1 VTTKAPAPDR
11 LQPIPLTVITGF
23 LGAGKTTL
31 LNRMLAA
38 PELAEAAVIVNEFGD
53 IPLDHLLVANVADD
67 VVELS
72 SGCLCCTVR
81 GELVSTLE
89 DFLRRLDNGRLER
102 LSRVVIETTGLAHP
116 APILHAVML
125 HPYLVKRFRLDGVVT
140 LVDAVNG
147 MQTLDEHEEALAQ
160 VGVADRIVLTKT
172 DMLDDSSDAEP
183 LRTRLRSINPLA
195 RILDNSRGEAEVP
208 SLLNAGLYDPETRIA
223 NVSDWLGED
232 RPGAEAH
239 GHSHAHGGHDHH
251 HDDHQH
257 GHSHDH
263 DHGHAHE
270 VNRHSDSV
278 RAFTLETDR
287 PIEVRALDMFLEL
300 LVESHGPK
308 LLRVKG
314 IVKLADDPERPVVL
328 HAVQHVL
335 HPPVRLP
342 AWPDE
347 RRTSRLVFIVDGLPE
362 GFVRSLFNAFTGT
375 PAVDTPD
382 AAALTDNPL
391 AIPGAPGR

>member
-1 VTTKAPAPDR
+1 MTTPASQSER
-11 LQPIPLTVITGF
+11 LKPIPLTVITGF

-31 LNRMLAA
+31 LNRLLAA
-38 PELAEAAVIVNEFGD
+38 PELAQAAVIVNEFGD

-67 VVELS
+67 VIELS

-116 APILHAVML
+116 GPILHAVML
-125 HPYLVKRFRLDGVVT
+125 HPYLVQRFRLDGVVT

-147 MQTLDEHEEALAQ
+147 MATLDAHEEAMAQ

-172 DMLDDSSDAEP
+172 DLLPDNDPGVGA
-183 LRTRLRSINPLA
+183 LRARLHAINPLA
-195 RILDNSRGEAEVP
+195 RLLDAVRGEAEVP
-208 SLLNAGLYDPETRIA
+208 ALLNAGLYDPETRIA
-223 NVSDWLGED
+223 NVAQWLGED
-232 RPGAEAH
+232 FKETPT
-239 GHSHAHGGHDHH
+239 
-251 HDDHQH
+251 
-257 GHSHDH
+257 H
-263 DHGHAHE
+263 DHGHAHAGHDHSHA

-278 RAFTLETDR
+278 RAFTLQTDR
-287 PIEVRALDMFLEL
+287 AIELRALDMFLEL
-300 LVESHGPK
+300 LVESHGPR

-314 IVKLADDPERPVVL
+314 IVKLADDPERPLVL

-342 AWPDE
+342 AWPDDT
-347 RRTSRLVFIVDGLPE
+347 RTSRLVFIVDGLPE
-362 GFVRSLFNAFTGT
+362 GFVRSLFDAFTGK
-375 PAVDTPD
+375 PAIDTPD
-382 AAALTDNPL
+382 AAALLDNPL
-391 AIPGAPGR
+391 AIPGARAR

>member
-1 VTTKAPAPDR
+1 MTTPASQSER
-11 LQPIPLTVITGF
+11 LKPIPLTVITGF

-31 LNRMLAA
+31 LNRLLAA
-38 PELAEAAVIVNEFGD
+38 PELAQAAVIVNEFGD

-67 VVELS
+67 VIELS

-116 APILHAVML
+116 GPILHAVML
-125 HPYLVKRFRLDGVVT
+125 HPYLVQRFRLDGVVT

-147 MQTLDEHEEALAQ
+147 MATLDAHEEAMAQ

-172 DMLDDSSDAEP
+172 DLLPDNDPGVGA
-183 LRTRLRSINPLA
+183 LRARLHAINPLA
-195 RILDNSRGEAEVP
+195 RILDAVRGEAEVP
-208 SLLNAGLYDPETRIA
+208 ALLNAGLYDPEARIA
-223 NVSDWLGED
+223 NVAQWLGED
-232 RPGAEAH
+232 FKETPTH
-239 GHSHAHGGHDHH
+239 G
-251 HDDHQH
+251 
-257 GHSHDH
+257 
-263 DHGHAHE
+263 HGHAHAGHDHSHA

-278 RAFTLETDR
+278 RAFTLQTDR
-287 PIEVRALDMFLEL
+287 AIELRALDMFLEL
-300 LVESHGPK
+300 LVESHGPR

-314 IVKLADDPERPVVL
+314 IVKLADDPERPLVL

-342 AWPDE
+342 AWPDDT
-347 RRTSRLVFIVDGLPE
+347 RTSRLVFIVDGLPE
-362 GFVRSLFNAFTGT
+362 GFVRSLFDAFTGK
-375 PAVDTPD
+375 PAIDTPD
-382 AAALTDNPL
+382 AAALLDNPL
-391 AIPGAPGR
+391 AIPGARAR

>member
-1 VTTKAPAPDR
+1 MTTKSLAPDR

-172 DMLDDSSDAEP
+172 DMLDDPSDAEP

-239 GHSHAHGGHDHH
+239 GHGHAHGGHDHH

>member
-1 VTTKAPAPDR
+1 MTTPASQSER
-11 LQPIPLTVITGF
+11 LKPIPLTVITGF

-31 LNRMLAA
+31 LNRLLAA
-38 PELAEAAVIVNEFGD
+38 PELAQAAVIVNEFGD

-67 VVELS
+67 VIELS

-116 APILHAVML
+116 GPILHAVML
-125 HPYLVKRFRLDGVVT
+125 HPYLVQRFRLDGVVT

-147 MQTLDEHEEALAQ
+147 MATLDAHEEAMAQ

-172 DMLDDSSDAEP
+172 DLLPDNDPGVGA
-183 LRTRLRSINPLA
+183 LRARLHAINPLA
-195 RILDNSRGEAEVP
+195 WILDAVRGEAEVP
-208 SLLNAGLYDPETRIA
+208 ALLNAGLYDPEARIA
-223 NVSDWLGED
+223 NVAQWLGED
-232 RPGAEAH
+232 FKETPTH
-239 GHSHAHGGHDHH
+239 G
-251 HDDHQH
+251 
-257 GHSHDH
+257 
-263 DHGHAHE
+263 HGHAHAGHDHSHA

-278 RAFTLETDR
+278 RAFTLQTDR
-287 PIEVRALDMFLEL
+287 AIELRALDMFLEL
-300 LVESHGPK
+300 LVESHGPR

-314 IVKLADDPERPVVL
+314 IVKLADDPERPLVL

-342 AWPDE
+342 AWPDDT
-347 RRTSRLVFIVDGLPE
+347 RTSRLVFIVDGLPE
-362 GFVRSLFNAFTGT
+362 GFVRSLFDAFTGK
-375 PAVDTPD
+375 PAIDTPD
-382 AAALTDNPL
+382 AAALLDNPL
-391 AIPGAPGR
+391 AIPGARAR

>member
-1 VTTKAPAPDR
+1 MPAPRSER

-31 LNRMLAA
+31 LNRLLAA
-38 PELAEAAVIVNEFGD
+38 PELAQAGVIVNEFGD

-67 VVELS
+67 VIELS

-116 APILHAVML
+116 GPILHAVML
-125 HPYLVKRFRLDGVVT
+125 HPYLVQRFRLDGVVT

-147 MQTLDEHEEALAQ
+147 MATLDAHEEALAQ
-160 VGVADRIVLTKT
+160 AGVADRIVLTKT
-172 DMLDDSSDAEP
+172 DLLPAGDPAVAA
-183 LRTRLRSINPLA
+183 LRARLHAINPLA
-195 RILDNSRGEAEVP
+195 RILDAAKGEAEVP
-208 SLLNAGLYDPETRIA
+208 ALLGAGLYDDETRTM
-223 NVSDWLGED
+223 NVARWFGETE
-232 RPGAEAH
+232 EAAD
-239 GHSHAHGGHDHH
+239 HAHQGHTHSDH
-251 HDDHQH
+251 
-257 GHSHDH
+257 G
-263 DHGHAHE
+263 DHGHAHDHGHDHAHP
-270 VNRHSDSV
+270 VNRHSDRV

-287 PIEVRALDMFLEL
+287 PIEVRALDMFLDL
-300 LVESHGPK
+300 LVASHGPK

-314 IVKLADDPERPVVL
+314 IVKLADDPERPLVL

-342 AWPDE
+342 EWPDGT
-347 RRTSRLVFIVDGLPE
+347 RTSRLVFIVDGLPE
-362 GFVRSLFNAFTGT
+362 GFVRSLFDAFTGK

-382 AAALTDNPL
+382 ASAMFDNPL
-391 AIPGAPGR
+391 AIPGVRGR

>member
-1 VTTKAPAPDR
+1 MTTPAPKPER

-31 LNRMLAA
+31 LNRLLAA
-38 PELAEAAVIVNEFGD
+38 PELAKAAVIVNEFGD
-53 IPLDHLLVANVADD
+53 IPLDHLLVANVSDD

-116 APILHAVML
+116 GPILHAVML
-125 HPYLVKRFRLDGVVT
+125 HPYLVQRFRLDGVVT

-147 MQTLDEHEEALAQ
+147 MATLDAHEEALAQ

-172 DMLDDSSDAEP
+172 DLLPAGEP
-183 LRTRLRSINPLA
+183 RVEALRARLHAINPLA
-195 RILDNSRGEAEVP
+195 RILDAARGEAEVP
-208 SLLNAGLYDPETRIA
+208 ALLNAGLYDPETRIA
-223 NVSDWLGED
+223 NVAQWLGED
-232 RPGAEAH
+232 VTEAP
-239 GHSHAHGGHDHH
+239 AHD
-251 HDDHQH
+251 
-257 GHSHDH
+257 HDH

-270 VNRHSDSV
+270 GHDHSHAVNRHSDSV

-314 IVKLADDPERPVVL
+314 IVKLADDPERPLVL

-335 HPPVRLP
+335 HPPVRLL
-342 AWPDE
+342 AWPDDK
-347 RRTSRLVFIVDGLPE
+347 RTSRLVFIVDGLPE
-362 GFVRSLFNAFTGT
+362 GFVRSLFDAFTGK
-375 PAVDTPD
+375 PAIDTPD
-382 AAALTDNPL
+382 ASALLDNPL
-391 AIPGAPGR
+391 AIPGMRGR

>member
-1 VTTKAPAPDR
+1 MPAPRSER

-31 LNRMLAA
+31 LNRLLAA
-38 PELAEAAVIVNEFGD
+38 PELAQAGVIVNEFGD

-67 VVELS
+67 VIELS

-116 APILHAVML
+116 GPILHAVML
-125 HPYLVKRFRLDGVVT
+125 HPYLVQRFRLDGVVT

-147 MQTLDEHEEALAQ
+147 MATLDAHEEALAQ
-160 VGVADRIVLTKT
+160 VGVADRIILTKT
-172 DMLDDSSDAEP
+172 DLLPAGEP
-183 LRTRLRSINPLA
+183 AVAALRARLHAINPLA
-195 RILDNSRGEAEVP
+195 RILDAAKGEAEVP
-208 SLLNAGLYDPETRIA
+208 ALLGAGLYDDETRTM
-223 NVSDWLGED
+223 NVARWFGETEE
-232 RPGAEAH
+232 GADHAHH
-239 GHSHAHGGHDHH
+239 GHTHSDHG
-251 HDDHQH
+251 
-257 GHSHDH
+257 
-263 DHGHAHE
+263 DHGHAHAHGHDHAHP
-270 VNRHSDSV
+270 VNRHSDRV

-287 PIEVRALDMFLEL
+287 PIEVRALDMFLDL
-300 LVESHGPK
+300 LVASHGPK

-314 IVKLADDPERPVVL
+314 IVKLADDPERPLVL

-342 AWPDE
+342 EWPDGT
-347 RRTSRLVFIVDGLPE
+347 RTSRLVFIVDGLPE
-362 GFVRSLFNAFTGT
+362 GFVRSLFDAFTGK

-382 AAALTDNPL
+382 ASAMLDNPL
-391 AIPGAPGR
+391 AIPGVRGR

>member
-1 VTTKAPAPDR
+1 VTTPASQSER
-11 LQPIPLTVITGF
+11 LKPIPLTVITGF

-31 LNRMLAA
+31 LNRLLAA
-38 PELAEAAVIVNEFGD
+38 PELAQAAVIVNEFGD

-67 VVELS
+67 VIELS

-116 APILHAVML
+116 GPILHAVML
-125 HPYLVKRFRLDGVVT
+125 HPYLVQRFRLDGVVT

-147 MQTLDEHEEALAQ
+147 MATLDAHEEAMAQ

-172 DMLDDSSDAEP
+172 DLLPDNDPGVGA
-183 LRTRLRSINPLA
+183 LRARLHAINPLA
-195 RILDNSRGEAEVP
+195 WILDAVRGEAEVP
-208 SLLNAGLYDPETRIA
+208 ALLNAGLYDPEARIA
-223 NVSDWLGED
+223 NVAQWLGED
-232 RPGAEAH
+232 FKETPTH
-239 GHSHAHGGHDHH
+239 G
-251 HDDHQH
+251 
-257 GHSHDH
+257 
-263 DHGHAHE
+263 HGHAHAGHDHSHA

-278 RAFTLETDR
+278 RAFTLQTDR
-287 PIEVRALDMFLEL
+287 AIELRALDMFLEL
-300 LVESHGPK
+300 LVESHGPR

-314 IVKLADDPERPVVL
+314 IVKLADDPERPLVL

-342 AWPDE
+342 AWPDDT
-347 RRTSRLVFIVDGLPE
+347 RTSRLVFIVDGLPE
-362 GFVRSLFNAFTGT
+362 GFVRSLFDAFTGK
-375 PAVDTPD
+375 PAIDTPD
-382 AAALTDNPL
+382 AAALLDNPL
-391 AIPGAPGR
+391 AIPGARAR

>member
-1 VTTKAPAPDR
+1 MTTPAPQSER
-11 LQPIPLTVITGF
+11 LQPIPLTIITGF

-31 LNRMLAA
+31 LNRLLAA
-38 PELAEAAVIVNEFGD
+38 PELAQAAVIVNEFGD
-53 IPLDHLLVANVADD
+53 IPLDHLLVANVSDD
-67 VVELS
+67 VIELS

-116 APILHAVML
+116 GPILHAVML

-147 MQTLDEHEEALAQ
+147 MATLDAHEEAMAQ

-172 DMLDDSSDAEP
+172 DLMPDGGPGVAA
-183 LRTRLRSINPLA
+183 LRARLHAVNPLA
-195 RILDNSRGEAEVP
+195 HILDNAKGEAVVP
-208 SLLNAGLYDPETRIA
+208 ALLGAGLYDAETRKVDVAKWFGDVDEITDHA
-223 NVSDWLGED
+223 HHDHDGHARGGHYHSHNH
-232 RPGAEAH
+232 AH
-239 GHSHAHGGHDHH
+239 GHDHAHP
-251 HDDHQH
+251 
-257 GHSHDH
+257 
-263 DHGHAHE
+263 

-287 PIEVRALDMFLEL
+287 PIELRALDMFLEL
-300 LVESHGPK
+300 LVESHGPQ

-314 IVKLADDPERPVVL
+314 IVKLADDPERPLVL

-342 AWPDE
+342 EWPDDT
-347 RRTSRLVFIVDGLPE
+347 RTSRLVFIVDGLPE
-362 GFVRSLFNAFTGT
+362 GFVRSLFDAFTGK
-375 PAVDTPD
+375 PAIDTPD
-382 AAALTDNPL
+382 AAALLDNPL
-391 AIPGAPGR
+391 AIPGVRGR

>member
-1 VTTKAPAPDR
+1 MTTPASQSER
-11 LQPIPLTVITGF
+11 LKPIPLTVITGF

-31 LNRMLAA
+31 LNRLLAA
-38 PELAEAAVIVNEFGD
+38 PELAQAAVIVNEFGD

-67 VVELS
+67 VIELS

-116 APILHAVML
+116 GPILHAVML
-125 HPYLVKRFRLDGVVT
+125 HPYLVQRFRLDGVVT

-147 MQTLDEHEEALAQ
+147 MATLDAHEEAMAQ

-172 DMLDDSSDAEP
+172 DLLPDNDPGVGA
-183 LRTRLRSINPLA
+183 LRARLHAINPLA
-195 RILDNSRGEAEVP
+195 RILDAVRGEAEVP
-208 SLLNAGLYDPETRIA
+208 VLLNAGLYDPETRIA
-223 NVSDWLGED
+223 NVAQWLGENFKET
-232 RPGAEAH
+232 PT
-239 GHSHAHGGHDHH
+239 
-251 HDDHQH
+251 
-257 GHSHDH
+257 H
-263 DHGHAHE
+263 DHGHAHAGHDHSHA

-278 RAFTLETDR
+278 RAFTLQTDR
-287 PIEVRALDMFLEL
+287 AIELRALDMFLEL
-300 LVESHGPK
+300 LVESHGPR

-314 IVKLADDPERPVVL
+314 IVKLADDPERPLVL

-342 AWPDE
+342 AWPDDTH
-347 RRTSRLVFIVDGLPE
+347 TSRLVFIVDGLPE
-362 GFVRSLFNAFTGT
+362 GFVRSLFDAFTGK
-375 PAVDTPD
+375 PAIDTPD
-382 AAALTDNPL
+382 AAALLDNPL
-391 AIPGAPGR
+391 AIPGARAR

>member
-1 VTTKAPAPDR
+1 MTTPASQSER
-11 LQPIPLTVITGF
+11 LKPIPLTVITGF

-31 LNRMLAA
+31 LNRLLAA
-38 PELAEAAVIVNEFGD
+38 PELAQAAGIVNEFGD

-67 VVELS
+67 VIELS

-116 APILHAVML
+116 GPILHAVML
-125 HPYLVKRFRLDGVVT
+125 HPYLVQRFRLDGVVT

-147 MQTLDEHEEALAQ
+147 MATLDAHEEAMAQ

-172 DMLDDSSDAEP
+172 DLLPDNDPGVGA
-183 LRTRLRSINPLA
+183 LRARLHAINPLA
-195 RILDNSRGEAEVP
+195 WILDAVRGEAEVP
-208 SLLNAGLYDPETRIA
+208 ALLNAGLYDPEARIA
-223 NVSDWLGED
+223 NVAQWLGED
-232 RPGAEAH
+232 FKETPTH
-239 GHSHAHGGHDHH
+239 G
-251 HDDHQH
+251 
-257 GHSHDH
+257 
-263 DHGHAHE
+263 HGHAHAGHDHSHA

-278 RAFTLETDR
+278 RAFTLQTDR
-287 PIEVRALDMFLEL
+287 AIELRALDMFLEL
-300 LVESHGPK
+300 LVESHGPR

-314 IVKLADDPERPVVL
+314 IVKLADDPERPLVL

-342 AWPDE
+342 AWPDDT
-347 RRTSRLVFIVDGLPE
+347 RTSRLVFIVDGLPE
-362 GFVRSLFNAFTGT
+362 GFVRSLFDAFTGK
-375 PAVDTPD
+375 PAIDTPD
-382 AAALTDNPL
+382 AAALLDNPL
-391 AIPGAPGR
+391 AIPGARAR

>member
-1 VTTKAPAPDR
+1 MTTPASQSER
-11 LQPIPLTVITGF
+11 LKPIPLTVITGF

-31 LNRMLAA
+31 LNRLLAA
-38 PELAEAAVIVNEFGD
+38 PELAQAAVIVNEFGD

-67 VVELS
+67 VIELS

-116 APILHAVML
+116 GPILHAVML
-125 HPYLVKRFRLDGVVT
+125 HPYLVQRFRLDGVVT

-147 MQTLDEHEEALAQ
+147 MATLDAHEEAMAQ

-172 DMLDDSSDAEP
+172 DLLPDNDPGVGA
-183 LRTRLRSINPLA
+183 LRARLHAINPLA
-195 RILDNSRGEAEVP
+195 RILDAVRGEAEVP
-208 SLLNAGLYDPETRIA
+208 ALLNAGLYDPEARIA
-223 NVSDWLGED
+223 NVAQWLGED
-232 RPGAEAH
+232 FKETPTH
-239 GHSHAHGGHDHH
+239 GHGHTHAGHDHSHA
-251 HDDHQH
+251 
-257 GHSHDH
+257 
-263 DHGHAHE
+263 

-278 RAFTLETDR
+278 RAFTLQTDR
-287 PIEVRALDMFLEL
+287 AIELRALDMFLEL
-300 LVESHGPK
+300 LVESHGPR

-314 IVKLADDPERPVVL
+314 IVKLADDPERPLVL

-342 AWPDE
+342 AWPDDT
-347 RRTSRLVFIVDGLPE
+347 RTSRLVFIVDGLPE
-362 GFVRSLFNAFTGT
+362 GFVRSLFDAFTGK
-375 PAVDTPD
+375 PAIDTPD
-382 AAALTDNPL
+382 AAALLDNPL
-391 AIPGAPGR
+391 AIPGARAR

>member
-1 VTTKAPAPDR
+1 MTTPASQSER
-11 LQPIPLTVITGF
+11 LKPIPLTVITGF

-31 LNRMLAA
+31 LNRLLAA
-38 PELAEAAVIVNEFGD
+38 PELAQAAVIVNEFGD

-67 VVELS
+67 VIELS

-116 APILHAVML
+116 GPILHAVML
-125 HPYLVKRFRLDGVVT
+125 HPYLVQRFRLDGVVT

-147 MQTLDEHEEALAQ
+147 MATLDAHEEAMAQ

-172 DMLDDSSDAEP
+172 DLLPDNDPGGGA
-183 LRTRLRSINPLA
+183 LRARLHAINPLA
-195 RILDNSRGEAEVP
+195 RILDAVRGEAEVP
-208 SLLNAGLYDPETRIA
+208 VLLNAGLYDPETRIA
-223 NVSDWLGED
+223 NVAQWLGENFKET
-232 RPGAEAH
+232 PT
-239 GHSHAHGGHDHH
+239 
-251 HDDHQH
+251 
-257 GHSHDH
+257 H
-263 DHGHAHE
+263 DHGHAHAGHDHSHA

-278 RAFTLETDR
+278 RAFTLQTDR
-287 PIEVRALDMFLEL
+287 AIELRALDMFLEL
-300 LVESHGPK
+300 LVESHGPR

-314 IVKLADDPERPVVL
+314 IVKLADDPERPLVL

-342 AWPDE
+342 AWPDDTH
-347 RRTSRLVFIVDGLPE
+347 TSRLVFIVDGLPE
-362 GFVRSLFNAFTGT
+362 GFVRSLFDAFTGK
-375 PAVDTPD
+375 PAIDTPD
-382 AAALTDNPL
+382 AAALLDNPL
-391 AIPGAPGR
+391 AIPGARAR